1 MLSRKL
7 RKLVRSQMYVWCRT
21 GSLGTFE
28 KFADNANV
36 KVVSINCILIIVI
49 VFPFLGKNYQ
59 DKINFNIQEELT
71 ISIQRMI
78 RKTGIKSSEIDFAPP
93 TM

>member
-28 KFADNANV
+28 KFADNGNV
-36 KVVSINCILIIVI
+36 KVVSIYL
-49 VFPFLGKNYQ
+49 NYSYCFSFFGQ
-59 DKINFNIQEELT
+59 KLL
-71 ISIQRMI
+71 R
-78 RKTGIKSSEIDFAPP
+78 
-93 TM
+93 